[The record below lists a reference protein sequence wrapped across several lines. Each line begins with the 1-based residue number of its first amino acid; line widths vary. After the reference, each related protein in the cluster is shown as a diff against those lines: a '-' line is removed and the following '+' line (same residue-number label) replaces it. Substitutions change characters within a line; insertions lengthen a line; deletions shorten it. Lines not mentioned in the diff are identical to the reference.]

1 MTSDTVVAGVPRRS
15 TDAWFANADSWMHP
29 TSVIVSGSSVVLTFP
44 STVYHVSYVPDYTYD
59 DDVTVFQGPWL
70 VNAQG
75 VGALSFYDV
84 SVTTT
89 GIDDAPDHPHTSD
102 NLLIQQSSLPT
113 HPILNNVRFVYTVNG
128 DRIDLSGKGA
138 STLQPGMYFMMVD
151 LRPRCFV
158 VVP

>member
-1 MTSDTVVAGVPRRS
+1 
-15 TDAWFANADSWMHP
+15 
-29 TSVIVSGSSVVLTFP
+29 
-44 STVYHVSYVPDYTYD
+44 
-59 DDVTVFQGPWL
+59 VFQGPWL

-75 VGALSFYDV
+75 VGALSFHDA

-89 GIDDAPDHPHTSD
+89 GIDDAPDHPHPSD

-128 DRIDLSGKGA
+128 VRIDLSGKGA
-138 STLQPGMYFMMVD
+138 SALQPGMYFMMGD